1 MISCDLRVILSVCVW
16 SSELA
21 RCLLSAAFSRPQLH
35 SVALNCTQLIALG
48 ATLYAQG
55 VFIILFSTI
64 GILGDFLA
72 DPPNGIVGKGDPAGV
87 ARKLCGVTFGLMNMI
102 VRELQPA
109 RDCE

>member
-1 MISCDLRVILSVCVW
+1 MISCDLRVISSVCVW

-21 RCLLSAAFSRPQLH
+21 RCLLSAAFSRPQF
-35 SVALNCTQLIALG
+35 TQLIALG